1 MPPSRFRLSLDYWA
15 VAVSLLLALAV
26 RLGLLTHISW

>member
-15 VAVSLLLALAV
+15 VVVSLLLALIV
-26 RLGLLTHISW
+26 RLNLLTHIAW